1 MKYNFL
7 KTSDEE
13 TKEKLLKE
21 GFKLVSQ
28 DGNVFTFLNDHIL
41 TFEDKSKIQYSNT
54 LCIQSLLSEW
64 LFKFKGKEDKNAKE
78 EYESYN

>member
-28 DGNVFTFLNDHIL
+28 DGNVFTFLNDHVL
-41 TFEDKSKIQYSNT
+41 TFEDKSKIQYSNA
-54 LCIQSLLSEW
+54 LCI
-64 LFKFKGKEDKNAKE
+64 
-78 EYESYN
+78 

>member
-7 KTSDEE
+7 KTSDKE

-28 DGNVFTFLNDHIL
+28 DGNVATFLNDHSL
-41 TFEDKSKIQYSNT
+41 TFDNTNNKIQYSNMLT
-54 LCIQSLLSEW
+54 
-64 LFKFKGKEDKNAKE
+64 F
-78 EYESYN
+78 

>member
-28 DGNVFTFLNDHIL
+28 DGSIYTFLNDHAL
-41 TFEDKSKIQYSNT
+41 TFEDKSKIKYSNM
-54 LCIQSLLSEW
+54 LSI
-64 LFKFKGKEDKNAKE
+64 
-78 EYESYN
+78 